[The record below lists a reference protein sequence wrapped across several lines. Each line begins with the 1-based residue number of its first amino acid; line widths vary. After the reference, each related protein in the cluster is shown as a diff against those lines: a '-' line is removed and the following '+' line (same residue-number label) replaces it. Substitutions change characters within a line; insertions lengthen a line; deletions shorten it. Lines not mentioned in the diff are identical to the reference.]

1 MDNLVQE
8 FANLKKSHSRISFL
22 PVFYVKLNIDYRK
35 SRAAQL
41 KIELGWGGQCPIC
54 PASRSPEIIPRCP
67 QETTWLWGACETA
80 VLITLHMGKTDAHK
94 GKGLSWK
101 KGQF

>member
-41 KIELGWGGQCPIC
+41 KIELGWGGAVPHL
-54 PASRSPEIIPRCP
+54 PSLPFPRDHP
-67 QETTWLWGACETA
+67 
-80 VLITLHMGKTDAHK
+80 
-94 GKGLSWK
+94 
-101 KGQF
+101 